1 MSRIAMPI
9 ASLDMLALP
18 KKKKK
23 KKKKSLAIGNAL
35 PQKISIFCLTFFII
49 SR

>member
-9 ASLDMLALP
+9 ASLDMLALQ
-18 KKKKK
+18 